1 MKNTSMIIRKA
12 DLTKNFSIIPNAIA
26 QSKTLSANAKSLI
39 IHMLSMPDNWYYVK
53 TRFWKETNLS
63 RDVFNKAWNELTQL
77 GYIQSERIKE
87 GNLLRGY
94 HYIISDSPIFGVTE
108 AQLVR
113 DSVNRKSVSNKR
125 NSKKE
130 INTNKIGTK
139 EADITNKLSSLP
151 NSKSFSEILSLYPNL
166 TKEDVLNYINSNQLQ
181 QV

>member
-1 MKNTSMIIRKA
+1 MKNTSLIIRRA

-53 TRFWKETNLS
+53 TRFWRETNLS
-63 RDVFNKAWNELTQL
+63 RDVFNKAWNELTAL

-113 DSVNRKSVSNKR
+113 DSVNRESVSNKR
-125 NSKKE
+125 NRNKE

-139 EADITNKLSSLP
+139 EAEEANKLSSLP
-151 NSKSFSEILSLYPNL
+151 STKDLFEIISLYPNL
-166 TKEDVLNYINSNQLQ
+166 SSEEQIKIYHSQLQ
-181 QV
+181 EV